1 MVDLKALGEKWAK
14 RWDESKIFEA
24 DPIPGKPKI
33 FVTFPFPY
41 MNGPL
46 HIGHGFTSTRV
57 DVYARFKRMQG
68 YNVLFPWAWHLTGEP
83 IAGAAERVARGDESQ
98 IRIFREMDGVPEAD
112 LKHFTDPKYI
122 ARYYIKESREMVK
135 AIGHSV
141 DWRRE
146 FTTTSLH
153 EQFNKFI
160 EWQYLTLKDK
170 GYVVKGTHPVVWCPH
185 DQSPT
190 GDHDRLRG
198 EGASPVEFTL
208 LKFPYDGAYL
218 PAATLRPETIFGVTN
233 MWINPDA
240 EYARVSVD
248 GEEWIVS
255 AAAVEKLK
263 EQKDGL
269 RIRGKL
275 NGSELIGKTCE
286 HPLSKEEVL
295 ILPASFVNPNN
306 ASGVVMSV
314 PAHAPYDYLAL
325 RDLQENPALLEKH
338 GIAQERVK
346 GIKPISMIRIASF
359 GEYPAVE
366 ICERMGI
373 KDQKDPKADE
383 ATEAVYKEEFYKGIL
398 KENTGEYAGSKVAE
412 VKKRL
417 VSDLQ
422 GKGAADRMYELT
434 EEVVCRCN
442 TACVVKILKDQW
454 FLNFSDEEWKAK
466 VLEALRGTRILP
478 EDARTNFEYTIDWL
492 QAKACARKTGLG
504 TPLPWD
510 ADWKVETLSDSTVYM
525 AFYTIA
531 KHINQ
536 RGIKGTSLTREV
548 FDYIFYGVG
557 DPKDLGSRNKIDAV
571 SLREMR
577 SEFEYWMPVDM
588 RNSAKELIP
597 NHLTFFLFHHVALFP
612 KKLPGSI
619 AVNGMINIEGEKM
632 SKSKGNFIAL
642 KKAISDYGADAT
654 RVALLYSA
662 EGLKDPDWRAK
673 TAEDVV
679 GKLKAFRELVSKF
692 KGAADLKGMR
702 SIDAWLLSKFQGHS
716 TSATKELE
724 DMNTRSAL
732 QAAFFEPWVDVKW
745 YLRRAELNGAA
756 MRKALSIWVRLVAP
770 YAPSLCEDLW
780 SELGNKGFV
789 SLAPWPEADKALVD
803 KAAEIAEELIME
815 TTRDIESILQVTGIK
830 PKRILIY
837 VAPKWKVGVLNLA
850 NEFKGEGIK
859 RIMEEAMKRPEIRKE
874 GKAAAKYIN
883 DLMKDPSRIRPAG
896 EIDEFASLKEAAD
909 FLGKEFA
916 AKVEV
921 CSAEDAAAYDPLKK
935 RGNAAPLK
943 PAIYID

>member
-14 RWDESKIFEA
+14 RWEESRIFEA
-24 DPIPGKPKI
+24 DPIAGKPKV

-98 IRIFREMDGVPEAD
+98 IRIFREMDEVAAEN
-112 LKHFTDPKYI
+112 LKHFTDPEYI
-122 ARYYIKESREMVK
+122 ARYYIRESREVVK

-160 EWQYLTLKDK
+160 EWQYLTLRER
-170 GYVVKGTHPVVWCPH
+170 GYVVKGTHPVVWCPN

-208 LKFPYDGAYL
+208 LKFPYDGSYL

-240 EYARVSVD
+240 DYVRVGVD
-248 GEEWIVS
+248 GEEWIIS
-255 AAAVEKLK
+255 AEAAEKLK

-269 RIRGKL
+269 RIDRKL
-275 NGSELIGKTCE
+275 KGSELIGKACV
-286 HPLSKEEVL
+286 HPLSNEEVP

-325 RDLQENPALLEKH
+325 RDLQRDPALLKKY
-338 GIAQERVK
+338 GIAPESVED
-346 GIKPISMIRIASF
+346 IKPISLIKISSF

-366 ICERMGI
+366 ICEKMGV
-373 KDQKDPKADE
+373 KDQNDPKAAE
-383 ATEAVYKEEFYKGIL
+383 ATEAIYKEEFYKGVL
-398 KENTGEYAGSKVAE
+398 KENTGEYAGTKVSE
-412 VKKRL
+412 IKKRL

-422 GKGAADRMYELT
+422 SKGVADRIYELS
-434 EEVVCRCN
+434 EEVVCRCS
-442 TACVVKILKDQW
+442 TTCVVKILKDQW
-454 FLNFSDEEWKAK
+454 FLNFGDDEWKEK
-466 VLEALRGTRILP
+466 VMEALRGMRIMP
-478 EDARTNFEYTIDWL
+478 DEARANFVYTIGWL
-492 QAKACARKTGLG
+492 EAKACARKTGLG

-510 ADWKVETLSDSTVYM
+510 KDWKVETLSDSTVYM

-531 KHINQ
+531 KHINEHKI
-536 RGIKGTSLTREV
+536 RGKSLTREV
-548 FDYIFYGVG
+548 FDYIFYGTG
-557 DPKDLGSRNKIDAV
+557 DPEKLGARNGIDPGL
-571 SLREMR
+571 LRDMR
-577 SEFEYWMPVDM
+577 LEFEYWMPVDM

-597 NHLTFFLFHHVALFP
+597 NHLTFFIFHHAALFP
-612 KKLPGSI
+612 EKLPKFI

-642 KKAISDYGADAT
+642 KKAIGDYGADAT
-654 RVALLYSA
+654 RTALLYSA
-662 EGLKDPDWRAK
+662 EGMKDPDWRAR
-673 TAEDVV
+673 TAEEIE
-679 GKLKAFRELVSKF
+679 GKLKAFNELVLKLKNSGSDF
-692 KGAADLKGMR
+692 KGR
-702 SIDAWLLSKFQGHS
+702 RIDSWLLSRLQSHAAR
-716 TSATKELE
+716 ATRELE
-724 DMNTRSAL
+724 AMNTRSAL
-732 QAAFFEPWVDVKW
+732 QAALFEPWGDVKW
-745 YLRRAELNGAA
+745 YLRRGEPDKAT
-756 MRKALSIWVRLVAP
+756 MREALETWVRLMAP
-770 YAPSLCEDLW
+770 YAPSLCEELW

-789 SLAPWPEADKALVD
+789 SLAPWPSVEEDLVNKEAELS
-803 KAAEIAEELIME
+803 EELIMD
-815 TTRDIESILQVTGIK
+815 TTKDIESILEVTGIK
-830 PKRILIY
+830 PKRILLY
-837 VAPKWKVGVLNLA
+837 VAPKWKADVLNLA
-850 NEFKGEGIK
+850 NEFKGEGAK
-859 RIMEEAMKRPEIRKE
+859 RIIDEAMKRPEIRKH
-874 GKAAAKYIN
+874 GNAAVKYIN

-896 EIDEFASLKEAAD
+896 KMDELSSLKEAAD
-909 FLGKEFA
+909 FLGKEFG

-921 CSAEDAAAYDPLKK
+921 YDAEDASAYDPLNK

-943 PAIYID
+943 PAIYIE